1 MITRRRFLQSSLAV
15 SGLAFGG
22 PALASW
28 AGAAGALPDA
38 STPRLD
44 AALYQ
49 PELPA
54 SAAFGAAAR
63 SRGVTAHAFDGDIS
77 GLWTEGVLDA
87 WWAQPTVIA
96 GLTTYPALFLLER
109 IGWDHGMRVI
119 SRGEPVSSGGEQLH
133 PWVIAPRISNLAR
146 NPR

>member
-1 MITRRRFLQSSLAV
+1 MMTRRDFLHGAV
-15 SGLAFGG
+15 ATTGLALGG
-22 PALASW
+22 PVLASW
-28 AGAAGALPDA
+28 AGAAGPLPDA
-38 STPRLD
+38 SMPRLD

-63 SRGVTAHAFDGDIS
+63 RRGVAAHAFDGDIS
-77 GLWTEGVLDA
+77 RLWIEGVLDA
-87 WWAQPTVIA
+87 WWARPTVIA